1 MAGFQIRRAY
11 SMDKADIRSAAEGLA
26 RELEASHGV
35 RARWDGDRV
44 SIRGAGIDGRLTLG
58 DGELLVSVELGL
70 LASPFKNA
78 LRTEVQRYL
87 DEHVS

>member
-1 MAGFQIRRAY
+1 MAGFQIRKRYTMNREDLRA
-11 SMDKADIRSAAEGLA
+11 AAEGLA
-26 RELEASHGV
+26 SELEAMHGV
-35 RARWDGDRV
+35 RARWEGDRV
-44 SIRGAGIDGRLTLG
+44 SIRGSGVDGRLTLG

-78 LRTEVQRYL
+78 LRNEVQRYL

>member
-1 MAGFQIRRAY
+1 
-11 SMDKADIRSAAEGLA
+11 
-26 RELEASHGV
+26 
-35 RARWDGDRV
+35 V